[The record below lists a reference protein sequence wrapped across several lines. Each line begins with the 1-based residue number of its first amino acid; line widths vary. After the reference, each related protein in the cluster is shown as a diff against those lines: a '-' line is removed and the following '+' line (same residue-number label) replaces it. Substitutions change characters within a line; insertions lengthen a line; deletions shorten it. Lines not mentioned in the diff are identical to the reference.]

1 MKLILFVEPP
11 SGHKL
16 TSLCRKLRTQSKYSG
31 HGVLRGLLSESTTVL
46 RGEFRGLSAELKSD
60 LPPFQSVLD
69 LIESYNWQVGPL
81 AGPLSNA
88 FSCLLSLCLFVGDYE
103 HRAEKFEFHKA
114 NSLLAGLDMGSLAAA
129 AVVSSP
135 TLADLPAFGAEAIRI
150 ALRTGIVMQERARQL
165 EPQTTGAAL
174 ESWAIVVRGTSEEAM
189 QIEIQGFNRSMGIP
203 DSNPSQ
209 LFVSDIQ
216 VDDTVLISGT
226 PSKLGKL
233 QQSASRQ
240 IRDAFYAPPLLMH
253 WGPSHA
259 PHLYD
264 QAHST
269 WAVKKIEESLGRRE
283 LTKVGNLVSSRDGTI
298 IKAPTVAELF
308 QLVVD
313 ELLTKTAHW
322 AKVAAR
328 LKMSSIL
335 KKHKEIQ
342 VEIIESHVLVD
353 NLILEVSATHPS
365 LKISLRNLGQWL
377 YVENKDR
384 PDPSS
389 GKIAIVGM
397 SCRFPGGANDAQKFW
412 ELLEQGRDVHCKVP
426 ADRFDVESHTDVTG
440 KRPNTSMS
448 PFGCFIDQPGLF
460 DASFFDMSPREAGQT
475 DPTHRLALVTAY
487 EALEHAGYTHD
498 RTPSTNK
505 LRVGTFYGQ
514 CCDDYREA
522 NAGQNVDT
530 YFIPGNYRA
539 FAPGRISYFFKFSG
553 PSFNC
558 DTACSASLATIQIA
572 CTSLL
577 HGDADMV
584 VAGGVNILTNSDSF
598 AGLSRGYFLSPTGG
612 CKVFDC
618 DADGYCRADGVGSV
632 VLKRLADAEQDNDN
646 ILGVIAGSATNHSA
660 NAVSI
665 THPHAATQ
673 ANLFRQILTQSGVS
687 PLDVDVVE
695 MHGTG
700 TQVGDVIE
708 MESVTSVF
716 SPPGVKRS
724 HPLHISSVKAN
735 IGHAEAAAGM
745 AALIKVLLAF
755 QHNEIP
761 RHVGIKTALNPRFPA
776 LGELNIHIPEINTP
790 WPRNASRKRYALVN
804 NFSAAGGNTS
814 LLLEEP
820 PARPSPKGWP
830 CTRFVIAVSAKSIV
844 SLIGNLENL
853 INRIDNDP
861 AIHLPSLSYT
871 TTARRMHHAYRV
883 AVEGAT
889 IEQVSDSLRRRLQSV
904 HSQRLLP
911 KTSPSTAF
919 VFSGQGSHYVGV
931 GHQLYDHQPV
941 FREEIKRLDEICV
954 LHGFP
959 SILPAMTT
967 ISSGVVETDLM
978 VAHLTAVCVAM
989 ALCCLWSSLGV
1000 SPAVVIG
1007 ASLGE
1012 YPALYAAGV
1021 LSASDVIFLVGQ
1033 RAVLLKE
1040 ICTPNTHA
1048 MLAIRASVDEI
1059 RKVARGLSFEEAC
1072 LNGHTNTT
1080 IAGTADSIAEIQLTL
1095 TAQGYRSTKLNVQ
1108 YAFHSSQIEPILV
1121 KFEKLAQAVTFKRP
1135 KVPVLSPSLVTSVCD
1150 DTTFNSSYLRDMT
1163 RLPVRFV
1170 NILEKAQKLGVIDS
1184 KTVWIEIGAHPTY
1197 SNSVCGAFTDPPLAV
1212 PSLRQ
1217 GEDNWHTFAKSMM
1230 ELYHAGIELNWNA
1243 WYQPFEPELRLLDLP
1258 SYHWNNRNH
1267 WIQYNGDWMLVKDKG
1282 SRSPERPSLLHESS
1296 LHTTLIHQVVE
1307 ETMLDDSGTVVV
1319 RSNIVHPDFF
1329 HVASGHK
1336 MNGRPVVSV
1345 FAYTDM
1351 ALTLANYLHSKIRPG
1366 MPLPPMD
1373 LSNVRI
1379 LKALMPHEHQ
1389 TGTQIVQVSA
1399 SADLKHGLID
1409 MSWYHVLA
1417 DDTEELVATGTVE
1430 CGDSQV
1436 WMNEW
1441 ADLTHLLTSRMDV
1454 LNEMANKGQAS
1465 RLSRDLI
1472 YTLFQTLVE
1481 YSKPYHGMQSVVLNG
1496 MEATAEVILSPP
1508 SDGKWTVCPQYID
1521 PIAHIGGF
1529 ALNCGN
1535 AVDNRNN
1542 IFVMDSWRSM
1552 RFARPLVPGAKYQTY
1567 VKMQPEPASPILYTG
1582 DVYVLEANEVIGV
1595 VGRMTLRSYP
1605 RVLLSRL
1612 FPREGYR
1619 SLMSVGVGSCSRAVS
1634 STDEMPISTPFTDL
1648 TSSKTSTSHEGDTSN
1663 NLPGYKM
1670 DLVVND
1676 QGPVADQTLAG
1687 RAMALIA
1694 SETGMDLAD
1703 MTDETTLSSMG
1714 VDSLL
1719 SLVLVQK
1726 FATELSIAVQGHM
1739 FLECPTIRDFK
1750 LSLAA
1755 HS

>member
-11 SGHKL
+11 SGHDFS
-16 TSLCRKLRTQSKYSG
+16 SLCHKLRTQSRTPS
-31 HGVLRGLLSESTTVL
+31 HRILRWLLSESTTIL
-46 RGEFRGLSAELKSD
+46 RDEFRRLSTELKSD

-69 LIESYNWQVGPL
+69 VIQTYNWQAGPL

-103 HRAEKFEFHKA
+103 HRAENFEFHEA
-114 NSLLAGLDMGSLAAA
+114 NSLLAGLDMGLLAAA

-135 TLADLPAFGAEAIRI
+135 TLADIPAIGAEAIRV
-150 ALRTGIVMQERARQL
+150 AFRTGILIQERARQL

-174 ESWAIVVRGTSEEAM
+174 ESWAVIVRGTSEEGM
-189 QIEIQGFNRSMGIP
+189 QTEVQAFNDTMEIPHSH
-203 DSNPSQ
+203 PSR
-209 LFVSDIQ
+209 LFVSGIQ
-216 VDDTVLISGT
+216 GNDTVLVSGT
-226 PSKLGKL
+226 PSKLGEL
-233 QQSASRQ
+233 RSASQ
-240 IRDAFYAPPLLMH
+240 PLRDACYASPLLMH

-264 QAHST
+264 QTHSI
-269 WAVKKIEESLGRRE
+269 WAVKETEDSLGTRYIPN
-283 LTKVGNLVSSRDGTI
+283 VDNLVSSKDGTI
-298 IKAPTVAELF
+298 IKASTVAGLF

-322 AKVAAR
+322 TKVAAS
-328 LKMSSIL
+328 LKASPIF
-335 KKHKEIQ
+335 KTDTEVQ
-342 VEIIESHVLVD
+342 IETIEPHGIVD
-353 NLILEVSATHPS
+353 DLILEIQLVLPN
-365 LKISLRNLGQWL
+365 LKIVLRNVGQWL
-377 YVENKDR
+377 AVEDR
-384 PDPSS
+384 VLPDP
-389 GKIAIVGM
+389 GLEKIAIVGM
-397 SCRFPGGANDAQKFW
+397 SCRFPGGANDTQKFW

-426 ADRFDVESHTDVTG
+426 ADRFDVDSHTDVTG

-598 AGLSRGYFLSPTGG
+598 AGLSRGYFLSLTGG

-618 DADGYCRADGVGSV
+618 NADGYCRADGVGSV

-646 ILGVIAGSATNHSA
+646 ILGIIAGSATNHSA
-660 NAVSI
+660 NAVSV

-687 PLDVDVVE
+687 PLDVDMVE

-776 LGELNIHIPEINTP
+776 LDELNIHIPKTNMP
-790 WPRNASRKRYALVN
+790 WPRNASRKRYAMVN

-820 PARPSPKGWP
+820 SARPGPKGWA
-830 CTRFVIAVSAKSIV
+830 CTRFVVAVSAKNIA
-844 SLIGNLENL
+844 SLKGNLESL
-853 INRIDNDP
+853 INHLDNDP

-871 TTARRMHHAYRV
+871 TTARRMHYAYRV
-883 AVEGAT
+883 AVEGT
-889 IEQVSDSLRRRLQSV
+889 TTQQVSDSLRYHLQSV
-904 HSQRLLP
+904 NSQKPIP

-919 VFSGQGSHYVGV
+919 VFSGQGSYYVGV
-931 GHQLYDHQPV
+931 GHQLFDHQPT
-941 FREEIKRLDEICV
+941 FREEVKRLDEICL

-959 SILPAMTT
+959 SILPAITTT
-967 ISSGVVETDLM
+967 ISDAAKMDPVVT
-978 VAHLTAVCVAM
+978 HLTAVCVAM

-1000 SPAVVIG
+1000 TPEVVIG

-1033 RAVLLKE
+1033 RAILLKE
-1040 ICTPNTHA
+1040 LCTPNTHA
-1048 MLAIRASVDEI
+1048 MLAVRATVDEI
-1059 RKVARGLSFEEAC
+1059 REIAQGLSFEEAC
-1072 LNGHTNTT
+1072 YNGRTNIS
-1080 IAGTADSIAEIQLTL
+1080 IAGTADSIADIQLAL
-1095 TAQGYRSTKLNVQ
+1095 TARGYRSTKLHVQ
-1108 YAFHSSQIEPILV
+1108 YAFHSAQIEPILD
-1121 KFEKLAQAVTFKRP
+1121 KFEKLARAVTFKCP
-1135 KVPVLSPSLVTSVCD
+1135 NLPVLSPSLATSVCD
-1150 DTTFNSSYLRDMT
+1150 DTTFNTSYLRDMT

-1170 NILEKAQKLGVIDS
+1170 EVLEKAQKLGIIHS

-1197 SNSVCGAFTDPPLAV
+1197 SNSVCGAFADPPLAV
-1212 PSLRQ
+1212 PSLKK
-1217 GEDNWHTFAKSMM
+1217 GEDNWHTFAKTMM

-1243 WYQPFEPELRLLDLP
+1243 WYRPFEPELRLLDLP
-1258 SYHWNNRNH
+1258 SYYWKNRNH
-1267 WIQYNGDWMLVKDKG
+1267 WIQYNGDWMLVKDKR
-1282 SRSPERPSLLHESS
+1282 SRSPEFPSLVNKSS

-1307 ETMLDDSGTVVV
+1307 ETISDDTGTVVV
-1319 RSNIVHPDFF
+1319 QSNIVHPDFF

-1351 ALTLANYLHSKIRPG
+1351 ALTLANYLYSKMRPG
-1366 MPLPPMD
+1366 VALPTMD
-1373 LSNVRI
+1373 FSNVRI
-1379 LKALMPHEHQ
+1379 LKGLMPHEHQ

-1399 SADLKHGLID
+1399 SADLKRGLID
-1409 MSWYHVLA
+1409 MSWYHILA
-1417 DDTEELVATGTVE
+1417 DGAEELVATGE
-1430 CGDSQV
+1430 AKCGDSQM

-1441 ADLTHLLTSRMDV
+1441 AELAHLLTSRIDV
-1454 LNEMANKGQAS
+1454 LNEMANQGKAS
-1465 RLSRDLI
+1465 RLSQDLI
-1472 YTLFQTLVE
+1472 YTLFQTLVD

-1496 MEATAEVILSPP
+1496 MEATAEVVLSPP
-1508 SDGKWTVCPQYID
+1508 SDGKWTACPQYVD

-1552 RFARPLVPGAKYQTY
+1552 RFARPLVPGDKYQTY
-1567 VKMQPEPASPILYTG
+1567 VKMQPIPDSTTLYTG
-1582 DVYVLEANEVIGV
+1582 DVYVLEAKQVIGV
-1595 VGRMTLRSYP
+1595 IGRMTLRSYP

-1612 FPREGYR
+1612 FPREDYQTP
-1619 SLMSVGVGSCSRAVS
+1619 LSVGSGSGSRAVS
-1634 STDEMPISTPFTDL
+1634 STEGLPICTPLIDL
-1648 TSSKTSTSHEGDTSN
+1648 TSSKTSTSHDVETLN
-1663 NLPGYKM
+1663 NSSGSKR
-1670 DLVVND
+1670 DSVITD
-1676 QGPVADQTLAG
+1676 QEQVTENVFIG
-1687 RAMALIA
+1687 RAMGLIA

-1726 FATELSIAVQGHM
+1726 FATELDFALEGHV

-1750 LSLAA
+1750 LLLAA

>member
-11 SGHKL
+11 SGHEFS
-16 TSLCRKLRTQSKYSG
+16 SLCHRLRAKTRSSS
-31 HGVLRGLLSESTTVL
+31 HRILRWLLSESTTVL
-46 RGEFRGLSAELKSD
+46 REEFRRLSTELKSD

-69 LIESYNWQVGPL
+69 VIQSYNWQAGPL

-103 HRAEKFEFHKA
+103 HRAEEYEFHKA
-114 NSLLAGLDMGSLAAA
+114 NSLLAGFDMGLLAAA

-135 TLADLPAFGAEAIRI
+135 TLADIPAVGAEAIRV
-150 ALRTGIVMQERARQL
+150 AFRTGILMQERARQL
-165 EPQTTGAAL
+165 EPQTTGTAL
-174 ESWAIVVRGTSEEAM
+174 LSWAVIVKGTSEEAIQTEVQAFNQAM
-189 QIEIQGFNRSMGIP
+189 EISHSHPSRLYVSGIQGN
-203 DSNPSQ
+203 N
-209 LFVSDIQ
+209 
-216 VDDTVLISGT
+216 TVLISGT
-226 PSKLGKL
+226 PSKLGQL
-233 QQSASRQ
+233 RSASQ
-240 IRDAFYAPPLLMH
+240 PLRDACYASPLLMH

-264 QAHST
+264 QTHSI
-269 WAVKKIEESLGRRE
+269 WAVKGTEESLGTRCI
-283 LTKVGNLVSSRDGTI
+283 TNVGNLVSSKDGKSM
-298 IKAPTVAELF
+298 KASTVAGLF

-322 AKVAAR
+322 ANVTASLRA
-328 LKMSSIL
+328 SSIL
-335 KKHKEIQ
+335 KKHTEVQ
-342 VEIIESHVLVD
+342 VEIFKPSGIVD
-353 NLILEVSATHPS
+353 DLILEISVVHPS
-365 LKISLRNLGQWL
+365 LKFVLRNIGQWL
-377 YVENKDR
+377 AVENEDI
-384 PDPSS
+384 PDLGSE
-389 GKIAIVGM
+389 KIAIVGM
-397 SCRFPGGANDAQKFW
+397 SCRFPGGANDTQKFW
-412 ELLEQGRDVHCKVP
+412 ELLEQGRDVHCKIP
-426 ADRFDVESHTDVTG
+426 ADRFDVDSHTDVTG

-498 RTPSTNK
+498 RTPSTNS

-598 AGLSRGYFLSPTGG
+598 AGLSRGYFLSLTGG

-618 DADGYCRADGVGSV
+618 NADGYCRADGVGSV

-745 AALIKVLLAF
+745 AALIKVLLSF

-761 RHVGIKTALNPRFPA
+761 RHVGIKTALNPRFPD
-776 LGELNIHIPEINTP
+776 LGELNIHIPETNTP
-790 WPRNASRKRYALVN
+790 WPRNASRKRYAMVN

-830 CTRFVIAVSAKSIV
+830 CTRFVVAVSAKNIV
-844 SLIGNLENL
+844 SLIGNLESL
-853 INRIDNDP
+853 ISHLDNDP

-871 TTARRMHHAYRV
+871 TAARRMHHAYRV

-889 IEQVSDSLRRRLQSV
+889 IQQVSDSLRYHLQSV
-904 HSQRLLP
+904 NSQRP
-911 KTSPSTAF
+911 SPNTSPSTAF
-919 VFSGQGSHYVGV
+919 VFSGQGSHYAGV
-931 GHQLYDHQPV
+931 GHQLFDHQPI
-941 FREEIKRLDEICV
+941 FREEVKRLDEICV

-959 SILPAMTT
+959 SILPAITT
-967 ISSGVVETDLM
+967 TVPDVVEMDPVVT
-978 VAHLTAVCVAM
+978 HLTAVCVAM
-989 ALCCLWSSLGV
+989 ALCCLWNSLGV
-1000 SPAVVIG
+1000 TPAVVIG

-1033 RAVLLKE
+1033 RAFLLKE
-1040 ICTPNTHA
+1040 LCTPNTHA
-1048 MLAIRASVDEI
+1048 MLAVRATVEEI
-1059 RKVARGLSFEEAC
+1059 REIAQGLSFEEAC
-1072 LNGHTNTT
+1072 FNGRTNIS
-1080 IAGTADSIAEIQLTL
+1080 IAGSADSIAEIQLAL
-1095 TAQGYRSTKLNVQ
+1095 TARGYRSTKLHVQ
-1108 YAFHSSQIEPILV
+1108 YAFHSSQIEPVLDR
-1121 KFEKLAQAVTFKRP
+1121 FEKLARAVTFKRP
-1135 KVPVLSPSLVTSVCD
+1135 NIPVLSPSLATSVCD
-1150 DTTFNSSYLRDMT
+1150 DTTFDSSYLRDMT

-1170 NILEKAQKLGVIDS
+1170 EVLEKAQELGVIDS

-1197 SNSVCGAFTDPPLAV
+1197 SNSVCGAFADPPLAV
-1212 PSLRQ
+1212 PSLKK
-1217 GEDNWHTFAKSMM
+1217 GEDNWHTFAKSMV
-1230 ELYHAGIELNWNA
+1230 ELYHAGLGLNWNA
-1243 WYQPFEPELRLLDLP
+1243 WYQPFEPDLRLLNLP
-1258 SYHWNNRNH
+1258 LYHWKNMNH

-1282 SRSPERPSLLHESS
+1282 PRISERPNLLNESS

-1307 ETMLDDSGTVVV
+1307 ETILNDTGTVVV
-1319 RSNIVHPDFF
+1319 RSNILHPDFF

-1351 ALTLANYLHSKIRPG
+1351 ALTLANYLHSKIRAG
-1366 MPLPPMD
+1366 MPLPTMD
-1373 LSNVRI
+1373 FSDVRI
-1379 LKALMPHEHQ
+1379 LKGLMPHEHQ

-1399 SADLKHGLID
+1399 SADLKRGLVD
-1409 MSWYHVLA
+1409 MSWYQILT
-1417 DDTEELVATGTVE
+1417 DGTEELVATGAVE
-1430 CGDSQV
+1430 CGDSHV

-1441 ADLTHLLTSRMDV
+1441 ADLAHLLTSRIEV
-1454 LNEMANKGQAS
+1454 LNEMANQGKTS

-1472 YTLFQTLVE
+1472 YTLFHTLVE

-1552 RFARPLVPGAKYQTY
+1552 RFARPLVPGVKYQTY
-1567 VKMQPEPASPILYTG
+1567 VKMQTVPDSTTLYTG
-1582 DVYVLEANEVIGV
+1582 DVYILEAKQVIGV

-1605 RVLLSRL
+1605 RVLLSQF
-1612 FPREGYR
+1612 FPREGYQ
-1619 SLMSVGVGSCSRAVS
+1619 SLVSAGSGSGSRAVS
-1634 STDEMPISTPFTDL
+1634 STDDL
-1648 TSSKTSTSHEGDTSN
+1648 ASSKTSTSQEVETSN
-1663 NLPGYKM
+1663 NYSGNEK
-1670 DLVVND
+1670 DSVIAG
-1676 QGPVADQTLAG
+1676 QGQTTEKTLIGGAIG
-1687 RAMALIA
+1687 LIA

-1703 MTDETTLSSMG
+1703 VTDETTLSSMG
-1714 VDSLL
+1714 IDSLL
-1719 SLVLVQK
+1719 SIVLVQK
-1726 FATELSIAVQGHM
+1726 FATELNFALEGHV
-1739 FLECPTIRDFK
+1739 FLECPTIKDFK
-1750 LSLAA
+1750 LLLAA